1 MDKAL
6 ESEGGIVGLEKA
18 RASATGSKQEKN
30 AVAVGK
36 TTFAER
42 VRIFQSLT
50 GKRKRTVILK
60 MFYRY

>member
-1 MDKAL
+1 M
-6 ESEGGIVGLEKA
+6 V
-18 RASATGSKQEKN
+18 GSKQEKN

-50 GKRKRTVILK
+50 GRERERQRERGREREAERERLRETQRDRHRET
-60 MFYRY
+60 YS